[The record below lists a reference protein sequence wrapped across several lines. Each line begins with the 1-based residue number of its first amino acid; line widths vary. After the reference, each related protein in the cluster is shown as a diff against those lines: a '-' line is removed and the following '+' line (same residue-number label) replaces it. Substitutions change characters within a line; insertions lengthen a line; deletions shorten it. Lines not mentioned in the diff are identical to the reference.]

1 MRARDMKVGIKYS
14 YNENWIGG
22 TYYVENL
29 IRALDGSNDAKK
41 MELFI
46 FSDKASF
53 DRVSKIT
60 SHIILEQGNLFP
72 EYSLIERLVNKISRG
87 FLGRNLINK
96 STNIEL
102 VFPLNGRDKYF
113 NKVER
118 KIYWIPDFQ
127 DKFLGA
133 FFSPEELKVRSDS
146 YDYISSNAEELV
158 FSSNAAL
165 NDFKVLF
172 PASKAKTYVL
182 QFAVSHDFTAL
193 PTIENVLKRY
203 ELDSVYFMSPNQF
216 WQHKNHSI
224 ILEAA
229 SILKKQGFNAQFVF
243 TGKEYDYRNPD
254 YTDQIK
260 NLSKELG
267 VEDSVRFLGFI
278 DRNDQISLMKNARAI
293 IQPSFFEGWS
303 TVVEDAKALNQTIIA
318 SDIAV
323 HREQLGGAG
332 NYFDPTNAEALAAL
346 LRHSLDG
353 EKLNKYTEDYNTSIL
368 NFANDFLAIV
378 KSRK

>member
-1 MRARDMKVGIKYS
+1 MRVRDMKVGIKYS

-29 IRALDGSNDAKK
+29 IRALDGSNDAKR
-41 MELFI
+41 MEMFI

-60 SHIILEQGNLFP
+60 SHILLKQGNLFP
-72 EYSLIERLVNKISRG
+72 EYSLIERSVNKVLRG
-87 FLGRNLINK
+87 FIGRNLINK
-96 STNIEL
+96 STDIDL

-127 DKFLGA
+127 DKFLGG
-133 FFSPEELKVRSDS
+133 FFSPEELKVRADS

-172 PASKAKTYVL
+172 PASKANTYVL
-182 QFAVSHDFTAL
+182 QFAVSHDFNAL
-193 PTIENVLKRY
+193 PAIEDVLQKY
-203 ELDSVYFMSPNQF
+203 QLDSVYFMSPNQF

-260 NLSKELG
+260 NLAKELG
-267 VEDSVRFLGFI
+267 IEDSVKFLGFI
-278 DRNDQISLMKNARAI
+278 DRNDQIALMKNAQAI

-323 HREQLGGAG
+323 HREQLGDAG
-332 NYFDPTNAEALAAL
+332 NYFDPKSAEALSKL
-346 LRHSLDG
+346 LRRGLDG
-353 EKLNKYTEDYNTSIL
+353 EHLNQYTADYNTSIL
-368 NFANDFLAIV
+368 NFANDFLSIV
-378 KSRK
+378 QSRK

>member
-1 MRARDMKVGIKYS
+1 MKVGIKYS

-41 MELFI
+41 MEMFI
-46 FSDKASF
+46 FSDQASF

-60 SHIILEQGNLFP
+60 SHILLKQGNLFP
-72 EYSLIERLVNKISRG
+72 EYSLIERSVNKVLRG
-87 FLGRNLINK
+87 FIGRNFINK
-96 STNIEL
+96 STDIDL

-127 DKFLGA
+127 DKFLGG
-133 FFSPEELKVRSDS
+133 FFSPEELKVRADS

-172 PASKAKTYVL
+172 PASKANTYVL

-193 PTIENVLKRY
+193 PAFEDVLQKY
-203 ELDSVYFMSPNQF
+203 QLDSVYFMSPNQF

-260 NLSKELG
+260 NLAKELG
-267 VEDSVRFLGFI
+267 VEDSVKFLGFI
-278 DRNDQISLMKNARAI
+278 DRNDQIALMKNAQAI

-323 HREQLGGAG
+323 HREQLGDAG
-332 NYFDPTNAEALAAL
+332 NYFDPKSAEALSKL
-346 LRHSLDG
+346 LRRGLDG
-353 EKLNKYTEDYNTSIL
+353 EHLNQYTADYNTSIL
-368 NFANDFLAIV
+368 NFANDFLSIV
-378 KSRK
+378 QSRK

>member
-1 MRARDMKVGIKYS
+1 MKVGIKYS

-41 MELFI
+41 MEMFV

-60 SHIILEQGNLFP
+60 SHILLKQGNLFP
-72 EYSLIERLVNKISRG
+72 EYSLIERSVNKVLRG
-87 FLGRNLINK
+87 FIGRNFINK
-96 STNIEL
+96 STDIDL

-127 DKFLGA
+127 DKFLGG
-133 FFSPEELKVRSDS
+133 FFSPEELKVRADS

-172 PASKAKTYVL
+172 PASKANTYVL

-193 PTIENVLKRY
+193 PAFEDVLQKY
-203 ELDSVYFMSPNQF
+203 QLDSVYFMSPNQF

-260 NLSKELG
+260 NLAKELG
-267 VEDSVRFLGFI
+267 VEDSVKFLGFI
-278 DRNDQISLMKNARAI
+278 DRNDQIALMKNAQAI

-323 HREQLGGAG
+323 HREQLGDAG
-332 NYFDPTNAEALAAL
+332 NYFDPKSAEALSKL
-346 LRHSLDG
+346 LRRSLDG
-353 EKLNKYTEDYNTSIL
+353 EHLNQYTADYNTSIL
-368 NFANDFLAIV
+368 NFANDFLSIV
-378 KSRK
+378 QSRK

>member
-1 MRARDMKVGIKYS
+1 MKVGIKYS

-29 IRALDGSNDAKK
+29 IRALDGSNDAKR
-41 MELFI
+41 MEMFI

-60 SHIILEQGNLFP
+60 SHILLKQGNLFP
-72 EYSLIERLVNKISRG
+72 EYSLIERLVNKALRG
-87 FLGRNLINK
+87 FIVRNLINK
-96 STNIEL
+96 STDIDL

-127 DKFLGA
+127 DKFLGG
-133 FFSPEELKVRSDS
+133 FFSPEELKVRADS

-172 PASKAKTYVL
+172 PASKANTYVL

-193 PTIENVLKRY
+193 PAFEDVLQKY
-203 ELDSVYFMSPNQF
+203 QLDSVYFMSPNQF

-224 ILEAA
+224 IIEAA

-260 NLSKELG
+260 NLAKELG
-267 VEDSVRFLGFI
+267 IEDSVKFLGFI
-278 DRNDQISLMKNARAI
+278 DRNDQIALMKNAQAI

-323 HREQLGGAG
+323 HREQLGDAG
-332 NYFDPTNAEALAAL
+332 NYFDPKSAEALSKL
-346 LRHSLDG
+346 LRRSLDG
-353 EKLNKYTEDYNTSIL
+353 EHLNQYTADYNTSIL
-368 NFANDFLAIV
+368 NFANDFLSIV
-378 KSRK
+378 QSRK

>member
-1 MRARDMKVGIKYS
+1 MKVGIKYS

-29 IRALDGSNDAKK
+29 LRALDGSNDAKK
-41 MELFI
+41 MEMFI

-60 SHIILEQGNLFP
+60 SHILLKQGNLFP
-72 EYSLIERLVNKISRG
+72 EYSLIERSLNKVLRG
-87 FLGRNLINK
+87 FIGRNLINK
-96 STNIEL
+96 STDIDL

-127 DKFLGA
+127 DKFLGG
-133 FFSPEELKVRSDS
+133 FFSPEELKVRADS

-172 PASKAKTYVL
+172 PASKANTYVL

-193 PTIENVLKRY
+193 PAFEDVLQKY
-203 ELDSVYFMSPNQF
+203 QLDSVYFMSPNQF

-260 NLSKELG
+260 NLAKELG
-267 VEDSVRFLGFI
+267 IEDSVKFLGFI
-278 DRNDQISLMKNARAI
+278 DRNDQIALMKNAQAI

-323 HREQLGGAG
+323 HREQLGDAG
-332 NYFDPTNAEALAAL
+332 NYFDPKSAEALSKL
-346 LRHSLDG
+346 LRRSLDG
-353 EKLNKYTEDYNTSIL
+353 EHLNQYTADYNTSIL
-368 NFANDFLAIV
+368 NFANDFLSIV
-378 KSRK
+378 QSRK